1 MWSNHESSPAST
13 SSLWCTV
20 SFAGAVSSLNRI
32 WAHASIV
39 HRRDPSHLLSPH
51 PFPTIS
57 FSSPSNHC
65 QLSFCSR
72 LRILAIAITSGPRCD
87 IPPSTKSRHLYAPR
101 RLKLHCQSHLDPFLL
116 FSALGLHPALSIP
129 KKSKGRNSDSYF
141 TKLAVAHLVNV
152 IGLCEL
158 KFLKFYATYILF
170 NNTHEYPWVVWVP
183 WVVLSHNGQLALIA
197 AR

>member
-65 QLSFCSR
+65 QLNFCSR

-101 RLKLHCQSHLDPFLL
+101 RLKLLLVFTPCFCQVLSPFLAVNIFVFRCTLGIPFVTMDYWEELGATSGEGHLAPCGVYISGIFPSNSSYVTHQPDLHRVL
-116 FSALGLHPALSIP
+116 FF
-129 KKSKGRNSDSYF
+129 K
-141 TKLAVAHLVNV
+141 
-152 IGLCEL
+152 
-158 KFLKFYATYILF
+158 
-170 NNTHEYPWVVWVP
+170 VWY
-183 WVVLSHNGQLALIA
+183 
-197 AR
+197 